1 MTCGVCERASICVG
15 KQKLDLREQLT
26 MIPNCREGVKNRG
39 VKCMKNNFYQKLINF
54 YASYIHNNTHI
65 HTHTSQSSL
74 TLVPFII
81 TGTVVSAACSD
92 IPHY

>member
-1 MTCGVCERASICVG
+1 
-15 KQKLDLREQLT
+15 
-26 MIPNCREGVKNRG
+26 
-39 VKCMKNNFYQKLINF
+39 MKNNFYQKLINF
-54 YASYIHNNTHI
+54 YVSYIHNN
-65 HTHTSQSSL
+65 THTSQSSL

>member
-1 MTCGVCERASICVG
+1 MRK
-15 KQKLDLREQLT
+15 KQLLSKA
-26 MIPNCREGVKNRG
+26 
-39 VKCMKNNFYQKLINF
+39 YQFF
-54 YASYIHNNTHI
+54 YARYIHHNTN
-65 HTHTSQSSL
+65 TQTSQSSS